1 MATSISYAPGL
12 PQAHKLATRI
22 TRKSAVVRT
31 DTGAGTIRTRLRFT
45 TSGYQYSDRLLFTTA
60 ELSIF
65 DTFFVTTLAEGSRSF
80 NWIDPRTGNTVEQL
94 ILEYPEF
101 TEISIGVWEAS
112 ATFEILPV

>member
-1 MATSISYAPGL
+1 MASSIAWPPTL
-12 PQAHKLATRI
+12 PQAHKVASRI

-31 DTGAGTIRTRLRFT
+31 DTGGGTIRTRLRFT
-45 TSGYQYSDRLLFTTA
+45 TSGYQYSDRLVFTTA
-60 ELSIF
+60 ELDLF

-94 ILEYPEF
+94 ILSYPQF

-112 ATFEILPV
+112 ADFEILPV